1 MPGIAVVGSGGLADG
16 AAPNAR
22 SLDGSTRLNSLTPC
36 RSRESLQ
43 RACLIPQAGSVL
55 LVQCGQVRCSE
66 QADFRDWL
74 KSSSLF
80 ERALESLKSL
90 STTGL
95 ASKNGV
101 VVTRVA
107 VGQNA
112 GDFDARISA
121 KTVKLSR
128 GLRGLLKP

>member
-1 MPGIAVVGSGGLADG
+1 M
-16 AAPNAR
+16 
-22 SLDGSTRLNSLTPC
+22 
-36 RSRESLQ
+36 
-43 RACLIPQAGSVL
+43 L

-95 ASKNGV
+95 TSKIGGV
-101 VVTRVA
+101 ITRVA
-107 VGQNA
+107 VGQDA

-121 KTVKLSR
+121 MTVKLSR
-128 GLRGLLKP
+128 GLGVLSKP